1 MLAAVVFETGGSL
14 EYNLVLG
21 FDGNLLAC
29 LRIDALTFSLLLD
42 VETAKVG
49 NGHLLLFFSE
59 TICYYTE
66 NGIYGF
72 CCICFCA
79 TCALCYGSDKFCSVH
94 IGIWVKVSGTGLF
107 SVLIVQK

>member
-1 MLAAVVFETGGSL
+1 MLAAIVLQTGGSL

-72 CCICFCA
+72 AAFAFMLPVRSA
-79 TCALCYGSDKFCSVH
+79 TAA
-94 IGIWVKVSGTGLF
+94 IR
-107 SVLIVQK
+107 SVLVILRIRV